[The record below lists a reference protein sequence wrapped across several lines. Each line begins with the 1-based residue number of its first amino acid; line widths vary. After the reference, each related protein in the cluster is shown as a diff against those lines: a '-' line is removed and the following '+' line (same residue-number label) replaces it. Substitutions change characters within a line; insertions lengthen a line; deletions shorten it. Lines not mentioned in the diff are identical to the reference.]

1 MWDSIKTWLLS
12 KGANLTSAI
21 FKTVIIAVVGI
32 LIIRFVMK
40 LISKALE
47 KGHMEKAAHNL
58 IKTLTKTVLW
68 VLLGLVLASSLGI
81 DVTGIVAL
89 ASVISLAVSLALQN
103 LLGNVIGGFTLLY
116 THPFGSGDYVEIA
129 SQSGTIKDVGIAYT
143 RLITPDNKIVSIP
156 NSAVVAEQIV
166 NYTTMGTRRL
176 DISVSASYDAPVKVV
191 EDALTEAS
199 QVDGVLD
206 DPAAF
211 ISVTDYGESAINYVI
226 RVWTKSEDYW
236 TVHYAITH
244 KIKDVFDSKGI
255 SMTYPHL
262 NIHLDKE

>member
-1 MWDSIKTWLLS
+1 MLESIKSWFLL
-12 KGANLTSAI
+12 KGADLTSAV
-21 FKTVIIAVVGI
+21 FKSVIIAVAGI
-32 LIIRFVMK
+32 LIIRFVTR
-40 LISKALE
+40 LVSKGLE

-58 IKTLTKTVLW
+58 IQSLIKTVLW
-68 VLLGLVLASSLGI
+68 VLLGLTIAATLGI

-103 LLGNVIGGFTLLY
+103 LLGNVIGGFTILY
-116 THPFGSGDYVEIA
+116 THPFTAGDYVEIS

-176 DISVSASYDAPVKVV
+176 NIAVSASYDAPVGLV
-191 EDALTEAS
+191 EEALTEAA

-236 TVHYAITH
+236 SVHYAITH

-262 NIHLDKE
+262 NIHLDKA

>member
-1 MWDSIKTWLLS
+1 
-12 KGANLTSAI
+12 
-21 FKTVIIAVVGI
+21 
-32 LIIRFVMK
+32 MK

-191 EDALTEAS
+191 EDAL
-199 QVDGVLD
+199 
-206 DPAAF
+206 
-211 ISVTDYGESAINYVI
+211 
-226 RVWTKSEDYW
+226 
-236 TVHYAITH
+236 
-244 KIKDVFDSKGI
+244 
-255 SMTYPHL
+255 M
-262 NIHLDKE
+262 